1 MQTIIFNRQQF
12 TSLANE
18 CLHKLKPNTTYNFS
32 FEEVKNPK
40 TLNQLKFLFGAIISS
55 LQDYYFETDGERYSR
70 ELLKELLYDAIG
82 VDSMLCLPTGKKIVY
97 KKSLSKM
104 TKEEASE
111 FINRCIDWIEINT
124 DCILS
129 PAIKYLWTSSIP
141 NDEIERL
148 LSYKFPEK
156 DDIYLI
162 KLRKGICLN
171 CGKPATEVHHLRQ
184 GAYSIG
190 KKNPDYLGIGI
201 CYECHRKLHDKGE
214 QAFIDNIEKN
224 IINGMPIELF
234 CKLLYQKFRN
244 GY

>member
-1 MQTIIFNRQQF
+1 MQTIVFNRQQF
-12 TSLANE
+12 TSLVDE
-18 CLHKLKPNTTYNFS
+18 CLRTLKPNATYNFS
-32 FEEVKNPK
+32 FEESKSPK
-40 TLNQLKFLFGAIISS
+40 TIKQLGFLFGAIVSA
-55 LQDYYFETDGERYSR
+55 LQNYYYDTEGEIFEKDVI
-70 ELLKELLYDAIG
+70 KELLYNEIG
-82 VDSMLCLPTGKKIVY
+82 IDSELYLPSGKKVIY

-129 PAIKYLWTSSIP
+129 PAIKYLWTSSIS
-141 NDEIERL
+141 DQEIERL

-171 CGKPATEVHHLRQ
+171 CGKPATEVHHLRK